1 MKNKLKILSLVF
13 GGTSLL
19 VSVEGAK
26 AAVMIPVTC
35 QKMQVGTINV
45 DGKFRLNNKVLLF
58 GLTCYP

>member
-19 VSVEGAK
+19 VSIEGAK

-35 QKMQVGTINV
+35 QKMQVGT
-45 DGKFRLNNKVLLF
+45 
-58 GLTCYP
+58 LTLMGSSA